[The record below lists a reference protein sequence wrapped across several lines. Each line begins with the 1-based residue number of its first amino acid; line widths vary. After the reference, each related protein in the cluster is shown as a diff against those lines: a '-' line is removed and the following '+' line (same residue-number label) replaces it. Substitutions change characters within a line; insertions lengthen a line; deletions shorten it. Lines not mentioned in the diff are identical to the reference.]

1 MKKESDNLQGFAF
14 GIGILGFLN
23 KIHFHIQIL
32 FLIREEGALKKSAI
46 KKRSQG
52 FFGNLPVFIANTG
65 PLERKRGGERPEEMA
80 L

>member
-32 FLIREEGALKKSAI
+32 FLIREEGALKK
-46 KKRSQG
+46 KC
-52 FFGNLPVFIANTG
+52 N
-65 PLERKRGGERPEEMA
+65 
-80 L
+80 